1 MTGTDVFIGGSPE
14 HMAKNSGWNTGKEA
28 AQGQADGMRPK
39 AHDTGKAPMPDAP
52 AARPMTEDGANAG
65 GTTDATRQKRGK
77 GRANGTSPLS
87 GLGKRMGDTFVGFGS
102 QVTKVL
108 SRVRDKAA
116 GNSGSGVP
124 DEMAT
129 DSQTE
134 EQAGRP
140 KRQARLPKFGKGR
153 KTRQDDMGAETPQP
167 SDVSVTTRLPSR
179 IDVRSRKAATVGN
192 ATGNASDD
200 RLVESFDGGRD
211 AKREARYSITKE
223 GGKAAKGFR
232 DSVTK
237 TRDDDAI
244 PLPLKLLRY
253 VGALLLLMAKLI
265 YVFFRGIW
273 RFFVYLAVMVGAMG
287 VIALLGVGYL
297 YATTVGDLPQ
307 LQDYNLIS
315 MPQDSTIYDR
325 DGEVIGVISTSQ
337 RTPVSFSEISQS
349 MKDAIVSI
357 EDERFYNHEGV
368 DLMGIAR
375 ALKVNV
381 ESYLGGGSST
391 SQGASTIT
399 QQYVRNAYAGV
410 GTEQTISRK
419 LTEMMLAVELEATAS
434 KDDILSS
441 YLNTVYYGNGCY
453 GVEAASQYYF
463 GHSAKTLSPYESAI
477 LASTVNSPVLYNPT
491 TDEGKQNTASRVN
504 LVLDKMY
511 SLGKLGDMTQDQL
524 RDLKKTDINTVLHI
538 TEKKQRVINQPF
550 YYDYVMTELQK
561 SYTVEQISS
570 GGWQIYTTLSIKDG
584 QAAENVVRGLEAKY
598 GSAGVTAAIADVN
611 VEDGSVNAFCGGT
624 DYATSQYNTATMG
637 RPQSGS
643 TLKPFLYATL
653 LQDDGYYTTDQFD
666 HSNVNVAGED
676 EKEHVITSY
685 IGRGD
690 GSIKNGIIQSDNAM
704 AIHAAQKV
712 GMDKVDA
719 LMKASGFTHDLEQN
733 DIAIIGGQSQGF
745 TPLEMATGYGTL
757 ANKGIKRDTWCVKT
771 ISDSLGNEIYKHE
784 DKTSQA
790 MDKEVALQITDA
802 MESAVNE
809 RTNWYDIPFDRNGG
823 WNIAAKSGTTDEK
836 SDLWCAGFDN
846 DHAVTV
852 WIGGKD
858 ARVAV
863 PTTTPTACRA
873 FSDYMYGAHQSDS
886 KDEFEKPQFK
896 TTVPGIADGQSVE
909 DWTAMVE
916 QKQLVPKVS
925 YVAPD
930 SKHKEGDVIGV
941 ENEGQL
947 VDRKSGVTI
956 QIARDKVTV
965 PDFTKVSPS
974 DVYSVSDGLAV
985 SFTTQ
990 YVSSGNSDPT
1000 ITAQTVPAGS
1010 VVDKGTQITLILQI
1024 LTPNLDTSS
1033 DQVPYKGSDTAMS
1046 QLEAER
1052 DALKKENDDLKANAN
1067 EGANESADGNDS
1079 NGNTNGNTNAGDSNV
1094 RITVPDV
1101 TGMTVGQARTRL
1113 EGLGFDVRVSGASSS
1128 SDYVAYTNPS
1138 AGSSAAYGSTINVTA
1153 TSTKPSNSNS
1163 SSSVRTQR

>member
-1 MTGTDVFIGGSPE
+1 
-14 HMAKNSGWNTGKEA
+14 MAKNSGWGTGKGV
-28 AQGQADGMRPK
+28 AQMRADDPRPQDLK
-39 AHDTGKAPMPDAP
+39 DDGAPSAN
-52 AARPMTEDGANAG
+52 AGTARPMHEKGDGSKAAH
-65 GTTDATRQKRGK
+65 DEAKPSSRPVRK
-77 GRANGTSPLS
+77 GSKSSIS
-87 GLGKRMGDTFVGFGS
+87 GLGKRVGDTFVGLGS
-102 QVTKVL
+102 QVTKAL
-108 SRVRDKAA
+108 SKVRDRAA
-116 GNSGSGVP
+116 GSSGSGMP
-124 DEMAT
+124 DEMMTSGQAV
-129 DSQTE
+129 
-134 EQAGRP
+134 EQEP
-140 KRQARLPKFGKGR
+140 KASRKSPRQPFLHRKGR
-153 KTRQDDMGAETPQP
+153 ETARNANNG
-167 SDVSVTTRLPSR
+167 SGDASVTAELPSR
-179 IDVRSRKAATVGN
+179 IDARRRRATSGDRSSERP
-192 ATGNASDD
+192 SDD

-211 AKREARYSITKE
+211 AKREARYSIAKE

-232 DSVTK
+232 DSVTR
-237 TRDDDAI
+237 TRDDEAA

-253 VGALLLLMAKLI
+253 IGALLLLIAKLV

-287 VIALLGVGYL
+287 VIAFLGVGYL

-375 ALKVNV
+375 ALKVNM

-434 KDDILSS
+434 KDDILNS

-477 LASTVNSPVLYNPT
+477 LAATVNSPVLYNPT
-491 TDEGKQNTASRVN
+491 TDEGKQNTASRVS

-511 SLGKLGDMTQDQL
+511 SLGKLGEMTQDQL

-550 YYDYVMTELQK
+550 YYDYVMTELQR

-570 GGWQIYTTLSIKDG
+570 GGWQVYTTLSIKDG
-584 QAAENVVRGLEAKY
+584 KAAENVVRGLEAKY
-598 GSAGVTAAIADVN
+598 GSAGVTAAVADVN

-757 ANKGIKRDTWCVKT
+757 ANKGVKRDTWCVKT

-784 DKTSQA
+784 DETSQA

-863 PTTTPTACRA
+863 PTTTPTACRV

-925 YVAPD
+925 YVAD
-930 SKHKEGDVIGV
+930 AKHKEGDVIGV

-974 DVYSVSDGLAV
+974 DVYSVSDGLIV

-990 YVSSGNSDPT
+990 YVSSGNSTPT
-1000 ITAQTVPAGS
+1000 ITAQTVQAGS
-1010 VVDKGTQITLILQI
+1010 VVDKGTQITLTLQI

-1033 DQVPYKGSDTAMS
+1033 DQVPYKGSDTTMS

-1052 DALKKENDDLKANAN
+1052 DALRKENDDLKANAN
-1067 EGANESADGNDS
+1067 ETANESASAENADDGS
-1079 NGNTNGNTNAGDSNV
+1079 NSNANTGNNNV
-1094 RITVPDV
+1094 RITVPNV

-1113 EGLGFDVRVSGASSS
+1113 EELGFDVRVSGASSS

-1138 AGSSAAYGSTINVTA
+1138 TGSSAAYGSTINVTA
-1153 TSTKPSNSNS
+1153 TSTKPSNSGS
-1163 SSSVRTQR
+1163 SSMRTQH